1 MVVILVVMVKKS
13 MKTSLETELTF
24 RVEKKN
30 DQTLLIMPQGFSL
43 LGYQKQPPKQSILKL
58 E

>member
-1 MVVILVVMVKKS
+1 MVMVKKS